1 MNAPATELQAVPSFR
16 MYPND
21 GDGRSRVRWQLD
33 VAQEMLVAMDTATYG
48 GHRYLMEKI
57 ATLIGR
63 VLTEKSIGSRRNRS
77 VLMQQL
83 QYLTQMAG
91 REFLDTGSFVRR
103 AQAVVDLLR
112 ASL

>member
-16 MYPND
+16 MDPND
-21 GDGRSRVRWQLD
+21 GDGLSSVRWQLD
-33 VAQEMLVAMDTATYG
+33 VAQEMLVTMDTATYG

-57 ATLIGR
+57 VALMGR

-77 VLMQQL
+77 VLKQQVQHL
-83 QYLTQMAG
+83 AQMAG

-103 AQAVVDLLR
+103 AQGVVDLLR